1 MGNLATIG
9 ATLGIGASADD
20 ILFGV
25 FDAALTDTRMRFV
38 LPNRSYDVGRGEIGR
53 GGADPDFIVR
63 VTDPRFARRV
73 LTSGNLGLGETYME
87 GGWTMERGTLDR
99 FIATL
104 AVADVDRLIRRDPR
118 LVARIA
124 AMRVRHALINSTRR
138 VRPHYDVG
146 ADVYELFLD
155 QTMGYSCGYQQSPDD
170 SLQTLQENKYDRVCQ
185 KLQLREGDRLL
196 DIGCGWGGLIIHAAR
211 KYGVRAHGVSP
222 ASNQVEKARA
232 RAKALGLESRV
243 TAEVADFRDVTGAYD
258 KISSVG
264 MFEHLYP
271 HEHATF
277 FSRVNAL
284 LTPDGIGLLHFMG
297 CTTDKNDPDPFIQT
311 YIYPGSTH
319 PQLSLALKG
328 LEREKLAVLDV
339 ENIAR
344 HYLPTAQHWNDR
356 FHANKHQLDP
366 AQYDARF
373 IRMFEYLMAI
383 YIAGCTAL
391 VSGVFQVLFTRNFR
405 KNLPWRRV

>member
-1 MGNLATIG
+1 MGSLATIG
-9 ATLGIGASADD
+9 ATLGIGASANDT
-20 ILFGV
+20 LFGV
-25 FDAALTDTRMRFV
+25 LDAALTDARIRFV
-38 LPNRSYDVGRGEIGR
+38 LPDHTYEVGRGT
-53 GGADPDFIVR
+53 ADPEFVVR
-63 VTDPRFARRV
+63 VTDPDFARRV

-87 GGWTMERGTLDR
+87 GGWSMARGTLDR

-104 AVADVDRLIRRDPR
+104 AVADVDPLIRRDPR

-124 AMRVRHALINSTRR
+124 AMRIQHALIDSTRK
-138 VRPHYDVG
+138 VRPHYNVG
-146 ADVYELFLD
+146 AEVYELFLD
-155 QTMGYSCGYQQSPDD
+155 ETMGYSCGYQKSPDD
-170 SLQTLQENKYDRVCQ
+170 SLQTLQENKYERVCQ
-185 KLQLREGDRLL
+185 KLQLREGERLL
-196 DIGCGWGGLIIHAAR
+196 DIGCGWGGLIIYAAQ

-222 ASNQVEKARA
+222 AANQVAKARA

-243 TAEVADFRDVTGAYD
+243 TAEVADFRDVTGSYD

-271 HEHATF
+271 REHATF

-284 LTPDGIGLLHFMG
+284 LAADGIGLLHFMG

-344 HYLPTAQHWNDR
+344 HYHPTAQYWSER
-356 FHANKHQLDP
+356 FQANKHRLDP

-373 IRMFEYLMAI
+373 IRMFEYLMAV

-405 KNLPWRRV
+405 RNLPWHRV